1 MKCRSTLA
9 DEVISQVI
17 RGDMS
22 QKNAT
27 VLTVSQIVLGSAI
40 GLASG
45 WVCRFIVESLI
56 WEGLIRD
63 SVQHGFCAGLLLLI
77 SFGVIYGGAI
87 AGVTEGVRIAGR
99 WFDVRIDRKSAYQG
113 AFLGAPAIVALML
126 LLDINWE
133 MLIAPNVLFS
143 LLFAVARLLVFIIS
157 LPIYILLEWVKCPP
171 ELLYILAPPI
181 GAILGYRLDWKR
193 T

>member
-1 MKCRSTLA
+1 
-9 DEVISQVI
+9 
-17 RGDMS
+17 MS
-22 QKNAT
+22 QKKPIF
-27 VLTVSQIVLGSAI
+27 LTISQIVLGSAI

-63 SVQHGFCAGLLLLI
+63 AVQHGFWVGLLLLI
-77 SFGVIYGGAI
+77 SFGLTYGCTI

-99 WFDVRIDRKSAYQG
+99 WFDVLIDRKNAYQG

-126 LLDINWE
+126 LLDIHWD
-133 MLIAPNVLFS
+133 MLIAPNFLVS
-143 LLFAVARLLVFIIS
+143 LLFAVARVLVFIIS
-157 LPIYILLEWVKCPP
+157 LPIYVLLEWVKCPP

>member
-1 MKCRSTLA
+1 
-9 DEVISQVI
+9 
-17 RGDMS
+17 MS
-22 QKNAT
+22 QKKPIF
-27 VLTVSQIVLGSAI
+27 LTISQIVLGSAI

-63 SVQHGFCAGLLLLI
+63 GVQHGFWVGVLLLI
-77 SFGVIYGGAI
+77 SFGLTYGCTI

-99 WFDVRIDRKSAYQG
+99 WFDVLIDRKNAYQG

-126 LLDINWE
+126 LLDIHWD
-133 MLIAPNVLFS
+133 MLIAPNFLVS
-143 LLFAVARLLVFIIS
+143 LLFAVARVLVFIIS
-157 LPIYILLEWVKCPP
+157 LPIYVLLEWVKCPP